1 MVLRADFGL
10 MTKAGATLLGLS
22 FASLAFAYGSI
33 YSPAMP
39 PTMISRMISFLEWT
53 VPCAFAFLSCCIL
66 SFVALTFVK
75 VDSGTRKFLGYS
87 SITTFVAGL
96 AFFGS
101 ALLSLIEFT
110 VSVWWSILP

>member
-22 FASLAFAYGSI
+22 FASLAFAYGGI
-33 YSPAMP
+33 YSPVVP
-39 PTMISRMISFLEWT
+39 PAMISRMISFLEWT
-53 VPCAFAFLSCCIL
+53 VPCAFSFLLCCVL

-75 VDSGTRKFLGYS
+75 VGSETRKFLGYL
-87 SITTFVAGL
+87 SITVFAAGL
-96 AFFGS
+96 ACFGS
-101 ALLSLIEFT
+101 ALLSLIGFT